1 MQRNN
6 PGVQCSL
13 PGIELLGSYPGAR
26 PGVQSRGQLS
36 DGQALSHGA
45 QLVSAWKSNIG
56 PSSCWPPTGGAH
68 RRCSVLSGLT
78 GSQSRGPGTL
88 IPGFQ
93 NWFVVDS
100 ISPHLWGT
108 SPSWYRYS
116 VTHSTYNLGYGTS
129 FLLTEG
135 FDSVPF
141 WSFSEKLWSGLML
154 FFILVSLFFAAC
166 VLGFRLDPD
175 RCLCLYAKWQF
186 RGPSLL
192 RVPWW
197 NPLQHSTRMLTKC
210 KSDLILISVGQ
221 CQGCHLSFLSGLVRS
236 LIIQQGFGIEPQH
249 LHIKGSRLRWF
260 GQTRMPPGH
269 LLGEVFWA

>member
-116 VTHSTYNLGYGTS
+116 LTHSTYNLGYGTS

-154 FFILVSLFFAAC
+154 FFILVSLYFAAC